1 MQVGAFPSPVVKM
14 EQQSN
19 SQRACCG
26 KEMTTSG
33 ERVRHGRWGKPH
45 DKKSVHR
52 RSPDGI
58 VLVLYI

>member
-45 DKKSVHR
+45 STINLKN
-52 RSPDGI
+52 
-58 VLVLYI
+58 